1 MTDQRPRYGEL
12 ATPEEQRRAA
22 GLPPL
27 DEMPDAVVAGPPAA
41 VAAERPARR
50 SNPVDR
56 FVTVALLA
64 YGLINVVLTAISYL
78 DFPTAMNEV
87 MKVVGVDGEF
97 TNIAQGR
104 IWGTVAA
111 IVLVVGWS
119 LTAAIALRRLRSRRL
134 SWWVPVVGAAITL
147 LLTSICAAIPMMGD
161 PAFIEYIM
169 STTGR

>member
-1 MTDQRPRYGEL
+1 MTDQRPQYGEL
-12 ATPEEQRRAA
+12 ATPEEQREAA

-27 DEMPDAVVAGPPAA
+27 DQMPDAVVAAPAT
-41 VAAERPARR
+41 AAQPEYPSTRA
-50 SNPVDR
+50 NPVDR

-64 YGLINVVLTAISYL
+64 YGLINVVLTATSYL

-87 MKVVGVDGEF
+87 MKIVGVDGEF

-104 IWGTVAA
+104 VWGTIAA

-119 LTAAIALRRLRSRRL
+119 LTAAVSLRRLRSRRL
-134 SWWVPVVGAAITL
+134 SWWVPLVGAAITL

-161 PAFIEYIM
+161 PAFVDYIM
-169 STTGR
+169 STTER